1 MNQNINS
8 QFSVL
13 NTINQVDGFD
23 PSQLTVD
30 YVDLTTQEKRKR
42 LAVGQDHTIG
52 LRSDGTVVAT
62 GRDNANQC
70 DVNNW
75 KNIRLPQ

>member
-1 MNQNINS
+1 MGLRSDGTVVAAGWNDPGQCNVSSWTNIA
-8 QFSVL
+8 
-13 NTINQVDGFD
+13 
-23 PSQLTVD
+23 
-30 YVDLTTQEKRKR
+30 
-42 LAVGQDHTIG
+42 AVAAGQDHTIG